1 MGKINPEKIEEWS
14 IDGLKGLLK
23 KSEYIKSEINSNDK
37 TPSWDGNL
45 YLYSNKVQ
53 FTRDYTG

>member
-45 YLYSNKVQ
+45 YLYSNKELKKNN
-53 FTRDYTG
+53 